1 MKILEILLAFLST
14 QGKAFFAANTEAVG
28 ERIANNARRVAM
40 LISANVIA
48 VVLFCAGFKMAYGDV
63 VATLKDGYGWTW
75 TPGLIGGLILT
86 SLASIGL
93 WWSFSED
100 RWRRA
105 VSSEGEESAREK
117 EGSSGSRSGGG
128 SPIENAIAVIL
139 LEIAQEMRS
148 RRKSKSD
155 AADEAEESDDSEE
168 A

>member
-48 VVLFCAGFKMAYGDV
+48 VVLFCAGFKMAYSDA
-63 VATLKDGYGWTW
+63 VATFEKGYGWSW
-75 TPGLIGGLILT
+75 TPGVIGGLILT
-86 SLASIGL
+86 SLASVGL

-105 VSSEGEESAREK
+105 VSSESEERARE
-117 EGSSGSRSGGG
+117 EEAQAAGP

-139 LEIAQEMRS
+139 LEIAHEMRA
-148 RRKSKSD
+148 RRSKKGK
-155 AADEAEESDDSEE
+155 AAEADDEPDDE
-168 A
+168 

>member
-1 MKILEILLAFLST
+1 MKILEILLSFLST

-48 VVLFCAGFKMAYGDV
+48 VVLFCAGFNMAYSDV
-63 VATLKDGYGWTW
+63 VATFEKGYGWSW
-75 TPGLIGGLILT
+75 TPGTIGGLVLT
-86 SLASIGL
+86 SIASVGL

-105 VSSEGEESAREK
+105 VSSESEEREREEGARA
-117 EGSSGSRSGGG
+117 SSS

-139 LEIAQEMRS
+139 LEIAREMRA
-148 RRKSKSD
+148 RRAQAKSSGGDNSD
-155 AADEAEESDDSEE
+155 EEEDG
-168 A
+168 